1 MLISKKEK
9 ARELVIINCINEN
22 QRIFERKLS

>member
-9 ARELVIINCINEN
+9 ARKKISGRRVSL
-22 QRIFERKLS
+22 QDSTWS